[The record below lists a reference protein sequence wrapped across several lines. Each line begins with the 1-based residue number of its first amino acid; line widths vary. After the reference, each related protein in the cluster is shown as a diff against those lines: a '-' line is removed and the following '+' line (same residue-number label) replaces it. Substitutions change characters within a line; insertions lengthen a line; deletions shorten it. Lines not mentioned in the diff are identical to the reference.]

1 MALGIDNKRL
11 QELTRYAT
19 KQADLLI
26 TETINVCEIA
36 APSFKEQK
44 RAAYVLQR
52 MLEYGLDTHIDETGN
67 VIALKKGNCN
77 TKPNIM
83 FVAHMDTVFPEG
95 TNVTVK
101 RKGCK
106 LYAPGIRDNSAGV
119 AGIIL
124 LAKALND
131 VDFLHG
137 DIYLVG
143 SVGEEGLG
151 DLRGIK
157 AAYQSHKGKVDIVV
171 GVDGGLGGMINAGI
185 GSRRLKVTVSTGG
198 GHSWAAFGSPSA
210 IHSLGTMIGEIAKIQ
225 VPKSPRTT
233 YNVGVIKG
241 GTSINSI
248 ASLATMLIDLRSEQK
263 QPLIAIE
270 TKVRSIITNVAKK
283 EQVKVNIEIVGDRP
297 VGRLTKDH
305 KLVKTTAAILDHLKL
320 AKHTG
325 ASSTDCNVPL
335 SDGKPAICVGI
346 TTGKNAHRLDESLDT
361 SPMSLGL
368 KQLMLLIELL

>member
-11 QELTRYAT
+11 HELTKYAT
-19 KQADLLI
+19 QHADLLI
-26 TETINVCEIA
+26 EETINVCEIA

-44 RAAYVLQR
+44 RAAYVLKR

-67 VIALKKGNCN
+67 VIAFKKGNCN

-131 VDFLHG
+131 IEISHG

-157 AAYQSHKGKVDIVV
+157 AAYQSHKEKVDMVV
-171 GVDGGLGGMINAGI
+171 GVDGGLGGMISAGI

-210 IHSLGTMIGEIAKIQ
+210 IHSLGTMIGEISKIQ

-233 YNVGVIKG
+233 FNVGVIKG

-270 TKVRSIITNVAKK
+270 TKVRSIINNVAKK
-283 EQVKVNIEIVGDRP
+283 QQVKVNIEVVGDRP

-305 KLVKTTAAILDHLKL
+305 KLVKTTAAVLDYLKL
-320 AKHTG
+320 PKHTG

-346 TTGKNAHRLDESLDT
+346 TTGKNAHRLDESLDIE
-361 SPMSLGL
+361 PMSLGL
-368 KQLMLLIELL
+368 KQLLLLIELL